1 MYVYIHAY
9 IWYIFVAPNPVNANS
24 MEVLATNDDILVT
37 WQVCQSLSH
46 LQIHVLVVVSQAPEV
61 DVCLMTDISYYET
74 SINTGKLSVD
84 TKKPSATFLLKSLE
98 ELELNNTF
106 LITIVVYN
114 SEGMSSQPT
123 SKSFGMNI
131 HNYTTAY

>member
-1 MYVYIHAY
+1 
-9 IWYIFVAPNPVNANS
+9 
-24 MEVLATNDDILVT
+24 
-37 WQVCQSLSH
+37 
-46 LQIHVLVVVSQAPEV
+46 
-61 DVCLMTDISYYET
+61 MTDISYYET
-74 SINTGKLSVD
+74 SISTGKLSVD

-106 LITIVVYN
+106 SITIAVYN

-123 SKSFGMNI
+123 SKSFGMSI